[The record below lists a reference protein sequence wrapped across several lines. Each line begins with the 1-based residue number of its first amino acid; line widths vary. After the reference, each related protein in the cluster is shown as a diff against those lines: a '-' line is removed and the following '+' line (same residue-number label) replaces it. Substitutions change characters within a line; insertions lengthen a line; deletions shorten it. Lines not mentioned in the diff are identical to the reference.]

1 MLTAALRRSGG
12 SLIVTVPQSFVEQN
26 QLQAGSPLAVE
37 IHGNELR
44 LRPGRVRP
52 SLDELLSATPR
63 APRRVKGW
71 DELAPVGTEL

>member
-26 QLQAGSPLAVE
+26 QLHAGSPLAVE
-37 IHGNELR
+37 IHGSELR

-52 SLDELLSATPR
+52 SLDELLSATPSG
-63 APRRVKGW
+63 ANRVEGW
-71 DELAPVGTEL
+71 DNLQAVGTEL

>member
-52 SLDELLSATPR
+52 SLDELLAATPR
-63 APRRVKGW
+63 TPRRAEGW
-71 DELAPVGTEL
+71 DELAPFGNEL